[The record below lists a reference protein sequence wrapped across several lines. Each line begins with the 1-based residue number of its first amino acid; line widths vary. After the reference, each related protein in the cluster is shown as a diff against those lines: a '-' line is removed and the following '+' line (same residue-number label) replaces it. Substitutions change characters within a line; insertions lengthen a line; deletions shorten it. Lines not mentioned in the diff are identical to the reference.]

1 MCGICGKININN
13 PASPVT
19 EGLIRSMCG
28 VLKHRGPDDSGIY
41 INGAVGLGHSRLSI
55 IDLSPAGR
63 QPMSNE
69 DNTLWLVLNGEI
81 YNFIELRKGLEAKG
95 HKFKSHTDTEVIL
108 HLYEEKGVDC
118 LKDLRGMFAFALWD
132 EKRKSLFLARD
143 RVGKK
148 PLCYANVNGSFLFAS
163 EMKSILQDPDVKADV
178 DLRMIPYYLTYG
190 YTPSPCTMFKGI
202 KKLQPAHYLLYQKGN
217 IEIKRYWQ
225 LDFSKKTVLDEKE
238 CAAQVLVHLE
248 EAVKVRLISDVPLGA
263 FLSGGI
269 DSSAVVAMMA
279 RNMSKPVKTF
289 SVGFEEASHSELSF
303 ARIVAKAFGTDH
315 REYIVKPDAMHILP
329 KLIWHYNEPYAD
341 SSALP
346 SFYVAKMT
354 RQDVTVALNGD
365 GGDENFAGYI
375 RYMATRVSEKVPHG
389 ISKAMAFAFRNG
401 LNNTMRSNRLFSKI
415 IRFASVASQP
425 TRERYYNWII
435 IFRDREKEFLYTD
448 SFKKMLQ
455 HENPPFSYM
464 NGLFEACAGLE
475 VVDSL
480 LYADINSYLPEDL
493 LVKMDIASM
502 ANSLEARSPFLDH
515 KFMEFCVSVPSGL
528 KIKRGVLKYI
538 LKKSLNGIL
547 PYEILRRGKMGFG
560 VPIDNWFRKELK
572 NYCYEI
578 LLSDKC
584 VRRGFFRKEYV
595 KKILDDQSQYKSNS
609 GDKIWALLN
618 LELWHRIFIDKE
630 NIL

>member
-1 MCGICGKININN
+1 
-13 PASPVT
+13 
-19 EGLIRSMCG
+19 MCG

-248 EAVKVRLISDVPLGA
+248 EVVKVRLISDVPLGA

-515 KFMEFCVSVPSGL
+515 KFMEFCASVPSGL

-547 PYEILRRGKMGFG
+547 PDEILRRGKMGFG

>member
-1 MCGICGKININN
+1 
-13 PASPVT
+13 
-19 EGLIRSMCG
+19 
-28 VLKHRGPDDSGIY
+28 
-41 INGAVGLGHSRLSI
+41 
-55 IDLSPAGR
+55 
-63 QPMSNE
+63 
-69 DNTLWLVLNGEI
+69 
-81 YNFIELRKGLEAKG
+81 
-95 HKFKSHTDTEVIL
+95 
-108 HLYEEKGVDC
+108 
-118 LKDLRGMFAFALWD
+118 
-132 EKRKSLFLARD
+132 
-143 RVGKK
+143 
-148 PLCYANVNGSFLFAS
+148 
-163 EMKSILQDPDVKADV
+163 
-178 DLRMIPYYLTYG
+178 
-190 YTPSPCTMFKGI
+190 MFKGI

-515 KFMEFCVSVPSGL
+515 KFMEFCASVPSGL

-547 PYEILRRGKMGFG
+547 PDEILRRGKMGFG

-584 VRRGFFRKEYV
+584 VWRGFFRKEYV

>member
-515 KFMEFCVSVPSGL
+515 KFMEFCASVPSGL

-547 PYEILRRGKMGFG
+547 PDEILRRGKMGFG